1 MGIFDIIL
9 LAVALAM
16 DCLTVSMVSSV
27 IVRQRLWGTM
37 LRMALLFGG
46 FQALMPLIG
55 WVGIRLFS
63 QWIEAVDHWIAFG
76 LLVVIGGKMLME
88 AFEQE
93 EEHTF
98 NPRKLTIQLLLAVAT
113 SIDALAVGIS
123 MGCTG
128 YHSISQLTMPLVI
141 IGAVSFLF
149 SITGY
154 LVGIR
159 FGRQVTKRIK
169 PEIIGGIILILI
181 GVKIL
186 WTHLM
191 E

>member
-16 DCLTVSMVSSV
+16 DCLTVSMVSGV
-27 IVRQRLWGTM
+27 IVRQRLWGMM
-37 LRMALLFGG
+37 LRMALFFGV

-63 QWIEAVDHWIAFG
+63 QWIEAIDHWIAFG

>member
-16 DCLTVSMVSSV
+16 DCLTVSMVSGV

-37 LRMALLFGG
+37 LRMALFFGV

>member
-1 MGIFDIIL
+1 MGIYEIIL

-16 DCLTVSMVSSV
+16 DCLTVSMVSGV

-37 LRMALLFGG
+37 LRMALLFSG

-128 YHSISQLTMPLVI
+128 YHSISQLTIPLVI

>member
-16 DCLTVSMVSSV
+16 DCLTVSMVSGV

-37 LRMALLFGG
+37 LRMALFFGG
-46 FQALMPLIG
+46 FQALMHLIG

>member
-16 DCLTVSMVSSV
+16 DCLTVSMVSGV
-27 IVRQRLWGTM
+27 IVRQWLWGTM

-46 FQALMPLIG
+46 FQALMSLIG

-128 YHSISQLTMPLVI
+128 YHSISQLTIPLVI

>member
-16 DCLTVSMVSSV
+16 DCLTVSMVSGV
-27 IVRQRLWGTM
+27 IVRQRLWGMM
-37 LRMALLFGG
+37 LRMALFFGV

-98 NPRKLTIQLLLAVAT
+98 YPRKLTIQLLLAVAT

>member
-1 MGIFDIIL
+1 
-9 LAVALAM
+9 M
-16 DCLTVSMVSSV
+16 DCLTVSMVSGV

-37 LRMALLFGG
+37 LRMALFFGG

>member
-1 MGIFDIIL
+1 MGIIDIFL

-16 DCLTVSMVSSV
+16 DCLTVSMVSGV
-27 IVRQRLWGTM
+27 IVRQRLWGMM

-128 YHSISQLTMPLVI
+128 YHSISQLTMPLII

-159 FGRQVTKRIK
+159 FGRQVAKRIK